1 MTLLV
6 LGEWCI
12 SFRVVFLTR
21 CFSLGFGD
29 SADLMT
35 L

>member
-12 SFRVVFLTR
+12 SFGVVIFTR
-21 CFSLGFGD
+21 CFSLVFVD
-29 SADLMT
+29 SADLTT

>member
-1 MTLLV
+1 MILPV

-12 SFRVVFLTR
+12 SFEVVYSTR
-21 CFSLGFGD
+21 CFSVVFGD